1 MWGFALYRGGEN
13 WNEGMIYDKIKRVVN
28 LKDSNCTDMAVWAV
42 SFFSPDGGEKRKE
55 YILNAD
61 RIFLIDINIL
71 V

>member
-1 MWGFALYRGGEN
+1 
-13 WNEGMIYDKIKRVVN
+13 MIYDKIKEVVN

>member
-1 MWGFALYRGGEN
+1 
-13 WNEGMIYDKIKRVVN
+13 
-28 LKDSNCTDMAVWAV
+28 MAVWAV